1 MKKRYGGYFGG
12 RSSAVAVGLALGSAL
27 VACGDRPATYDAAI
41 TSIRP
46 FGLESSVALI
56 DDSAHRAIV
65 LTPHVDQDLERTS
78 IGLGK
83 GVIRADTSPDG
94 KRLFVLSTGDLTRK
108 KGTDEKPSL
117 TVVEGTSSRRYP
129 LASPHSGLA
138 IDPLGRWVAVFAAPA
153 SAGGLPQATFVENP
167 NEIVLVDLTAPVETA
182 VTPRTLRSFGGLP
195 QRVSFTAPIT
205 LPAGPRRLMIVE
217 TDQDVALLDLDNVR
231 ATPQRPEVT
240 VRLTSGATA
249 VVNRPGGVVVDD
261 GDPKRNDDARIGIRL
276 ENDSNVVTLTLL
288 PNLPDA
294 KTDDPMQVPNDFRTV
309 VNLTDVGGIPGD
321 IVFVHTDVG
330 LRLAAIVPSTRTA
343 VLVDPET
350 SITTNVDLPEPYARI
365 SLITNVVGGAAGS
378 DTAILYGTGG
388 SRGVAFWSLGRATG
402 QPYRSVEV
410 VGLSSAIGSVLDVPP
425 PRPELKV
432 LQGTGANAFYV
443 LNLAT
448 RTASPLTT
456 LGAASLVVSRDGS
469 RLWAFQ
475 RGTSS
480 LAQVLLA
487 DLHPTPLP
495 LDRPIDSVFDVA
507 RPEGGRSLITI
518 DVRGAGG
525 ATVLDALAPDTAASR
540 SFYGFLFEDL

>member
-1 MKKRYGGYFGG
+1 MSAMKKRHLG
-12 RSSAVAVGLALGSAL
+12 VVPGLVLISAL
-27 VACGDRPATYDAAI
+27 AACGDRPAVYDAPI
-41 TSIRP
+41 TAVRP
-46 FGLESSVALI
+46 FGLEGGVALV
-56 DDSAHRAIV
+56 DDSAHRAVV
-65 LTPHVDQDLERTS
+65 LTPHADQDLDRTS
-78 IGLGK
+78 IGVGK

-117 TVVEGTSSRRYP
+117 TIIEGTTSRRYP
-129 LASPHSGLA
+129 LESPHSGLA
-138 IDPLGRWVAVFAAPA
+138 IDPLGRWVAIFAAPV

-167 NEIVLVDLTAPVETA
+167 NEIVLVDLTAPIETA
-182 VTPRTLRSFGGLP
+182 VTPRTLRSFGGFP
-195 QRVSFTAPIT
+195 QRVSFTSPIT
-205 LPAGPRRLMIVE
+205 LPGGLRRLMVVE

-231 ATPQRPEVT
+231 STPQRPEVT

-249 VVNRPGGVVVDD
+249 AVNRPGGVVVDD

-276 ENDSNVVTLTLL
+276 ENGSSVVTLTLV
-288 PNLPDA
+288 PSLPDA
-294 KTDDPMQVPNDFRTV
+294 KTDDPMQVPNDFRTI
-309 VNLTDVGGIPGD
+309 VNLTDVGGVPGD

-350 SITTNVDLPEPYARI
+350 SIITNVDLPEPYSRI

-378 DTAILYGTGG
+378 DTALLYGTTG

-402 QPYRSVEV
+402 QPYRSIEV
-410 VGLSSAIGSVLDVPP
+410 VGLSTAIGSVLDVPP
-425 PRPELKV
+425 PRPELKI
-432 LQGTGANAFYV
+432 LQGTDGNAFYV

-456 LGAASLVVSRDGS
+456 LGAATLAVSRDGL

-475 RGTSS
+475 RGTPS

-487 DLHPTPLP
+487 DLHPIPLP

-507 RPEGGRSLITI
+507 RPEGGRSLIAI

-525 ATVLDALAPDTAASR
+525 ATVLDALTPDTAASR
-540 SFYGFLFEDL
+540 SFYGFLLEDLSP

>member
-1 MKKRYGGYFGG
+1 MKKRCGGYFTG
-12 RSSAVAVGLALGSAL
+12 RSSAIAVGLSVGSAL

-41 TSIRP
+41 TGIRP
-46 FGLESSVALI
+46 FGLEASVALI

-65 LTPHVDQDLERTS
+65 LTPHADQDLERTS

-129 LASPHSGLA
+129 LESPHSGLA

-167 NEIVLVDLTAPVETA
+167 NEIVIVDLTAPIETA

-261 GDPKRNDDARIGIRL
+261 GDPKRNDDARIGVRL
-276 ENDSNVVTLTLL
+276 ENDSNVVTLTLV

-294 KTDDPMQVPNDFRTV
+294 KTDDPLQVPNDFRTV

-378 DTAILYGTGG
+378 DTAILYGTSG

-456 LGAASLVVSRDGS
+456 LGTASLVVSRDGA

-480 LAQVLLA
+480 LAQVSLA

-518 DVRGAGG
+518 DIRGAGG

>member
-1 MKKRYGGYFGG
+1 MKKRYGGLITG
-12 RSSAVAVGLALGSAL
+12 RSSTVAVGLVLGSAL
-27 VACGDRPATYDAAI
+27 VACGDRPAAYDARI

-129 LASPHSGLA
+129 LESPHSGLA
-138 IDPLGRWVAVFAAPA
+138 IDPLGRWVAVFAAPP

-167 NEIVLVDLTAPVETA
+167 NEIVLVDLTAPLETA

-276 ENDSNVVTLTLL
+276 ENDSNVVTLTLI

-378 DTAILYGTGG
+378 DTAILYGTSG
-388 SRGVAFWSLGRATG
+388 SHGVAFWSLGRATG

-410 VGLSSAIGSVLDVPP
+410 VGLASAIGIVLDVPP

-456 LGAASLVVSRDGS
+456 LGAASLVVSRDGA

-480 LAQVLLA
+480 LAQVSLA